1 MIRVFVADDHA
12 MLRDALAAKLATI
25 PDFGV
30 AGQAGTIEELFER
43 LPTSDARVLLL
54 DVRMPG
60 PPLADTL
67 GRLRTEFPTVQVLV
81 VSGYPE
87 ESYAARVI
95 RMGAAGFLN
104 KEHAIDQL
112 AVAIRTVASG
122 EPFVTAR
129 QASDMARS
137 LQRPGLAPPELSE
150 RELEVLQA
158 LGAGE
163 SLKETAARLSIS
175 PKTVSTYRA
184 RLAEKLGARSTAEL
198 IRYAIDRGLLPG

>member
-30 AGQAGTIEELFER
+30 AGQAGTVEEMFTR

-67 GRLRTEFPTVQVLV
+67 TRLRTEFPTVQVLV

-184 RLAEKLGARSTAEL
+184 RLAEKLGAKSTAEL

>member
-30 AGQAGTIEELFER
+30 AGQAGTVEEMFSR

-67 GRLRTEFPTVQVLV
+67 ARLRTEFPTVQVLV

-184 RLAEKLGARSTAEL
+184 RLAEKLGAKSTAEL